1 MPFFIKN
8 KRKATPDSRKKTAGK
23 HATKDDLAKRK
34 KPRKDIDDDEEIL
47 SDEDA
52 DSGEDTP
59 RRKLEDVSTSEDE
72 EVETPQEKRLRIAKD
87 YLLELKA
94 EEAARAEDRLE
105 EDVGHDPI
113 AHRLKQDIL
122 EQRGKLQKDIA
133 KEYCQPTPDDIRVLR
148 GHQLSV
154 TCVVITPDDRFLFS
168 GSKDCSIIKW
178 SIETGRKVHVIPGGR
193 KSTEGKHVGHTAHV
207 LCLAVTSDS
216 KFLASG
222 DRNKLIHIWTPE
234 TCELLHT
241 FRGHRDAVS
250 GLAFRKGSHQ
260 LFSVSHDKTVK
271 IWNVSEMAYVETLYG
286 HQDTVTAIDSLSRE
300 RAVTSGGRDGSVRI
314 WKVIEE
320 SQLVFHGHTG
330 SIDCVSL
337 INEEHFISGADDNS
351 IALWSVLKKKPLVT
365 VRNAH
370 PGDTS
375 TQENW
380 ITSVA
385 SLQHTNLLASGSKDG
400 CIRLWECS
408 RDFRHLRPLFTVPV
422 VGFVNSLKFSTSGQ
436 LLVAGVGQEH
446 KLGRWWS
453 IKPARNSVVVIKLP
467 KHEPTDTNK
476 QQTDSPI

>member
-8 KRKATPDSRKKTAGK
+8 KRKASSESKKKTGGK
-23 HATKDDLAKRK
+23 HTTKDDLAKRK
-34 KPRKDIDDDEEIL
+34 KPRKVINDDEEIL
-47 SDEDA
+47 SDEDG
-52 DSGEDTP
+52 DSGEDDP
-59 RRKLEDVSTSEDE
+59 RRNRDDVSTSEDE
-72 EVETPQEKRLRIAKD
+72 DIETAQEKRLRIAKE

-94 EEAARAEDRLE
+94 EEQARQE
-105 EDVGHDPI
+105 ERDEEEVGHDPI
-113 AHRLKQDIL
+113 AQRLKQDI
-122 EQRGKLQKDIA
+122 KDIA
-133 KEYCQPTPDDIRVLR
+133 KDYSPPTAADIRVLR
-148 GHQLSV
+148 AHQLSV

-178 SIETGRKVHVIPGGR
+178 SVETGKRVQVIPGGR
-193 KSTEGKHVGHTAHV
+193 KGTEAKHVGHTSHV
-207 LCLAVTSDS
+207 LCLAVTSDGR
-216 KFLASG
+216 FLGSG
-222 DRNKLIHIWTPE
+222 DRNKLIHIWKPD

-260 LFSVSHDKTVK
+260 LFSVSNDKTVK

-286 HQDTVTAIDSLSRE
+286 HQDTVTAVDSLSRE

-370 PGDTS
+370 PGDVSTT

-385 SLQHTNLLASGSKDG
+385 SLQHTNLLASAGSKDG

-408 RDFRHLRPLFTVPV
+408 RDFRHLKPLFTIPL
-422 VGFVNSLKFSTSGQ
+422 VGFINCLKFSSNGQ

-453 IKPARNSVVVIKLP
+453 IKPARNSVVIIKLP
-467 KHEPTDTNK
+467 KNAQTDTNK
-476 QQTDSPI
+476 LQNDTPA